1 LCGLPGDFTPPSRF
15 VRAVAFTATARPLK
29 TAEDAVFEA
38 FRILDNFNI
47 PVGITGAKDKIA
59 QDIRSA
65 TQITTACDLKNR
77 TFYFHSMDNRQ
88 IRKLDLAKIDFGKI
102 KRTVLKDGAGRQ
114 QQVLEL
120 GIKPQ

>member
-1 LCGLPGDFTPPSRF
+1 
-15 VRAVAFTATARPLK
+15 
-29 TAEDAVFEA
+29 
-38 FRILDNFNI
+38 
-47 PVGITGAKDKIA
+47 
-59 QDIRSA
+59 
-65 TQITTACDLKNR
+65 
-77 TFYFHSMDNRQ
+77 MDNRQ